1 MAIHLTAKIPFNRVV
16 KIGIWN
22 NRTNKKSLNT
32 VYTALRKKYPGKEI
46 YISNGGFFG
55 MDTNRWPCW
64 GLKADGTIVANSWNT
79 SGTAYFAMKDNKIE
93 FHKRT
98 DAFPSAYTDG
108 VSVYPPLVEG
118 GLKSNSFHNGPDG
131 ASNRGRTMIGYT
143 GDSIVLSCIS
153 DTSGTS
159 DFTLTEAY
167 NYMRNQ
173 GCKYAGNLDGG
184 GSTQCNFNGNKI
196 TSSRIVSNF
205 VYIVANT
212 ASSSGNSSSSK
223 TNNTTNSGTSSS
235 TTFKVG
241 DTVTM
246 KSGAPV
252 YGKTYKFASW
262 VYKSTLYVRAISG
275 SRITISTQK
284 TGAVTGN
291 VDKKYLTKK

>member
-1 MAIHLTAKIPFNRVV
+1 MAIHLTAKIPFNRIV

-22 NRTNKKSLNT
+22 NRTNKQTLNT
-32 VYTALRKKYPGKEI
+32 VYNALRKKYPGKEI

-64 GLKADGTIVANSWNT
+64 GLKADGNIIANSWNT

-98 DAFPSAYTDG
+98 DAFPSTFTDG

-118 GLKSNSFHNGPDG
+118 GVKSSGFHNGPDG
-131 ASNRGRTMIGYT
+131 YSDRGRTMIGYT
-143 GDSIVLSCIS
+143 SDSMVLSCIS
-153 DTSGTS
+153 DCSGSS

-167 NYMRNQ
+167 TYMKNQ
-173 GCKYAGNLDGG
+173 DCKYAGNLDGG

-196 TSSRIVSNF
+196 NSSRIVSNF
-205 VYIVANT
+205 VYIVANAT
-212 ASSSGNSSSSK
+212 
-223 TNNTTNSGTSSS
+223 TSSS
-235 TTFKVG
+235 TGSGSSSSGSSSSSSSATFKVG

-246 KSGAPV
+246 SAGAPV
-252 YGKTYKFASW
+252 YGKSYKFASW
-262 VYKSTLYVRAISG
+262 VYKSTLYVRAING
-275 SRITISTQK
+275 DRITISTQK